1 MTVLFNLRCVLELAE
16 HAVSAPS
23 HHYHPDHDAVHGEAA
38 LTLAVSDTVY
48 LLSAGVPSLNTAGGA
63 PQSVHAEPGTV
74 DLSAWRTEPHHVVD
88 PNEFASARVRGGHQ
102 LPAVAVRYL
111 PLHHPAEH
119 SVIDLLRTA
128 ARAGHTHVTVD
139 PADLSVGVVRRRHRT
154 RTSVGR

>member
-16 HAVSAPS
+16 HAVAAPS
-23 HHYHPDHDAVHGEAA
+23 HRYHPDPDAVHGVAA

-48 LLSAGVPSLNTAGGA
+48 LLSAGVPSLDTASGV
-63 PQSVHAEPGTV
+63 PRSVHAESGAV
-74 DLSAWRTEPHHVVD
+74 DLSAWRTDPDQVVD
-88 PNEFASARVRGGHQ
+88 PNEFASARVRGGRQ
-102 LPAVAVRYL
+102 LPLVALRYL
-111 PLHHPAEH
+111 PLHHRAEN

-154 RTSVGR
+154 RTPAGR